1 MSGSQPT
8 DASQQAGSQSGRQEN
23 AGSVT
28 DILSEQSGK
37 RFLKYIVGVYA
48 VVAIGYG
55 VGLILLDA
63 IGGADV
69 AMIGYVSLFVPILGA
84 PIIAMVTG
92 LLTGLRLDA
101 DEQSA
106 AFASGVGAFV
116 GFIVLL
122 FLILIFASIVADGG
136 SGSGGDGGGSLSDSL
151 GPLFAFGT
159 GVAVS
164 GAGTTYVVK
173 RIGI

>member
-1 MSGSQPT
+1 MSGSQPA
-8 DASQQAGSQSGRQEN
+8 DASQQPGRQSDRET

-28 DILSEQSGK
+28 DILGEESGK

-55 VGLILLDA
+55 IGLFLLDA
-63 IGGADV
+63 IGGSEV
-69 AMIGYVSLFVPILGA
+69 ATIGYVSLFVPILGA

-92 LLTGLRLDA
+92 LLTGLRLETD
-101 DEQSA
+101 DRSA
-106 AFASGVGAFV
+106 ALTSAVGAFV
-116 GFIVLL
+116 GFVVLL

-136 SGSGGDGGGSLSDSL
+136 SSGGGGGGGSLSDFF
-151 GPLFAFGT
+151 GPLVAFGT
-159 GVAVS
+159 GVAAT